1 MNDDGH
7 RPDGLDTI
15 PPQAESDGV
24 SIGVE
29 PFGTPIGTPATLGGL
44 GPLITETIVRASISD
59 EENELTQ
66 DHHLGGIEGTPAAR
80 VAGLETGHGSTG
92 PEPRITGELDRAVDN
107 PDHNVTRDEVDA
119 EPVLPGR
126 GRS

>member
-29 PFGTPIGTPATLGGL
+29 PFGTPIGHPAALGDL

-59 EENELTQ
+59 EENELTKDQ
-66 DHHLGGIEGTPAAR
+66 HVPGVHGAGIETTPPTR
-80 VAGLETGHGSTG
+80 VAGLEPGRGSAQADAA
-92 PEPRITGELDRAVDN
+92 PEVTGELDHALHA
-107 PDHNVTRDEVDA
+107 PDHNQTR
-119 EPVLPGR
+119 
-126 GRS
+126 